1 MRHRFLVAAFLITLI
16 VAAFTAVEPMAAQ
29 DPAPK
34 PFTPP
39 ASTYTPPR
47 TPWGDPD
54 LMGVWDYQS
63 LIRME
68 RPPDLAGKARF
79 ANEAEYRAW
88 AKANAP
94 NRENENQQG
103 VGAYNEWWNDRN
115 FVFNLNTSLI
125 IDPPNGRFPPLTPAA
140 EQRRKEIL
148 AKVNELASWEDY
160 HALMRCIASVT
171 PNAPQAYNSGTYI
184 MQSPGW
190 VAIIRERL
198 DTRLIPLDGRPHI
211 GQNIRHWNGDAV
223 GRWEGNTLVV
233 ETTNFT
239 DKQRLGG
246 GSGASVPAGIPF
258 GNFHLIEHFVPV
270 SPNRIEYYATVTDP
284 TTWTRPWTFNL
295 PWERDH
301 DYKIF
306 EYACHEGNYALT
318 NSLRG
323 ERVNEAE
330 AKKREAGR

>member
-1 MRHRFLVAAFLITLI
+1 MTHRALASASLAAAVIALWPSLGA
-16 VAAFTAVEPMAAQ
+16 VTAQGPTAR
-29 DPAPK
+29 

-39 ASTYTPPR
+39 PSTYSPPR

-68 RPPDLAGKARF
+68 RPADLAGKARF
-79 ANEAEYRAW
+79 ADEAEYRAW

-94 NRENENQQG
+94 NRDSETG

-115 FVFNLNTSLI
+115 FVVNLNTSLI
-125 IDPPNGRFPPLTPAA
+125 VDPPDGRYPALTPAA

-148 AKVNELASWEDY
+148 ARARELASWEDY
-160 HALMRCIASVT
+160 HALARCIASQT

-198 DTRLIPLDGRPHI
+198 DTRLVPLDGRPHV
-211 GQNIRHWNGDAV
+211 GDNIRHWNGDAV
-223 GRWEGNTLVV
+223 GRWDGNTLVV

-246 GSGASVPAGIPF
+246 MSGASVPAGIPF
-258 GNFHLIEHFVPV
+258 GSFRLVEHFVPV
-270 SPNRIEYYATVTDP
+270 SRDRIEYYATVVDP

-295 PWERDH
+295 PWERDP
-301 DYKIF
+301 DYQLF

-323 ERVNEAE
+323 ERVQEAE
-330 AKKREAGR
+330 AARTREAGK